1 MSRRGVR
8 YAAVWGVLVGLL
20 ALPIPAQAQVRES
33 RYQGRTVAEW
43 QGDLEKRPL
52 EVRQQAAQAL
62 AHFGP
67 VAVPALVQALRDVS
81 PEVRQAA
88 AYGLSGMRQ
97 AAKDAVPA
105 LAQALGDLDV
115 QVRQVAA
122 WALGTFGP
130 AAEAAVPELIRALR
144 DSNNV
149 VQAEAA
155 HALGAI
161 GPAAKDAAVAL
172 AQAAQGAHSYV
183 RGNIISALRA
193 IGPAAVISELR
204 RQAERDPELQP
215 LLELTIGLLGSP

>member
-1 MSRRGVR
+1 MSYSGVR
-8 YAAVWGVLVGLL
+8 YVAVWSVLVGLL
-20 ALPIPAQAQVRES
+20 SLAIPAQGQAQES
-33 RYQGRTVAEW
+33 RYQERTIAEW

-52 EVRQQAAQAL
+52 EVRQQAVQAL

-67 VAVPALVQALRDVS
+67 VAAPALVQALRDVS
-81 PEVRQAA
+81 PEVRHAA
-88 AYGLSGMRQ
+88 AYGLSGMHQ

-115 QVRQVAA
+115 QVRQTAV

-130 AAEAAVPELIRALR
+130 AAEAAIPELIRALR

-161 GPAAKDAAVAL
+161 GLAAKDAAVAL
-172 AQAAQGAHSYV
+172 ALMVQGAHSYV
-183 RGNIISALRA
+183 RGNALSALRA
-193 IGPAAVISELR
+193 IGPATIPEL
-204 RQAERDPELQP
+204 QKEAESDPELRP
-215 LLELTIGLLGSP
+215 LLETAIKLLGNP